1 MTENDGDIYTY
12 ALIQD
17 RSIVSPSIL
26 ETGPN
31 ADKRKDSITKTKIV
45 NPEVSYVCQ
54 GENFNIKPED
64 VLADDNLIV
73 VDSKASNN
81 GVEASK
87 VTCLSDCWQASDIK
101 KEQWKFIDDNAPE
114 ETSEEV
120 SAFLIT
126 GSKAELLIENTR
138 TTGKDIVPK
147 GNMTYVSKL
156 VSLFGKRNKELQN
169 VVSYQDSSYEPLKK
183 D

>member
-31 ADKRKDSITKTKIV
+31 ADKRKDSITKTRII

-126 GSKAELLIENTR
+126 GSKAELLIENIR

>member
-1 MTENDGDIYTY
+1 MTENDGNIYTY

-31 ADKRKDSITKTKIV
+31 ADKHEDSITKTDII

-73 VDSKASNN
+73 VDSKESNN

-87 VTCLSDCWQASDIK
+87 VTCLSDCWQASGLK

-114 ETSEEV
+114 ETSDEV